1 MAATMSPSTSHAE
14 RKSFT
19 ITSILLLP
27 ARGTLGSAST
37 DGFSSAGARCRLT
50 PKKLRH
56 QFWRPAQRLL

>member
-1 MAATMSPSTSHAE
+1 MAAMTSPSTSQAE
-14 RKSFT
+14 RKSFA
-19 ITSILLLP
+19 ITSMFFLP
-27 ARGTLGSAST
+27 ARGTLGSART